1 MNEVQANPG
10 YAAGQMA
17 KAFTTAMTHEDADV
31 RRRAEERLARWR
43 RVLDGMGDGSLN
55 VGSRTPV
62 EGLPAWVT
70 LEVARGGFATGA
82 AAAGGDL
89 LDFEADAAR
98 RAGVPAR
105 RAELFRH
112 MLTEDGVRELRARLD
127 DGRYEV
133 VLPEES
139 ALLVVAWLLRAGDRA
154 GALEVLEEIGPF
166 ADRLRFVPRPGAQPA
181 DASLVHREPVGEI
194 RNRLAGR
201 RPNAAIETMNEAL
214 AVWNPF
220 ADALLEHWLE
230 TVRDGR
236 PLAVEPDGWRG
247 RGAALLARY
256 ERLAAEH
263 TRCTKHRRPK
273 ENAAILRTSLAD
285 VLVGREPSRLLRHA
299 IASMVARRGTPG
311 SAGHAAL
318 RSRQAAHAARP
329 SYHAIAQV
337 VLARLA
343 DEPDAAGIP
352 AVEPFVGPVTADE
365 ARRTGVPEGTRIP
378 DWLRDTV
385 ETALEAPVTTLVE
398 RGIVPSAE
406 VLAALVPQLTAA
418 ATSEAYA
425 DPALQRVMAAT
436 YRAFRNRRSLLLT
449 DLESQVRL
457 HELPWARAAERHRD
471 AGATT
476 PRVRGV
482 LTRLAELAL
491 QGFPGTILPN
501 PLIAELRT
509 LAERSGL
516 DVPFVEELAADIFM
530 GRFSGKFAKAAAQAG
545 ELLDGT
551 LYARYYGIDHRALD
565 AQRFGDLCK
574 ARSGATGRW
583 SVAGNGMVIEQAQIL
598 TTHNLA
604 SLVHPVGADPLDGWD
619 GLARRAFGTAC
630 RLVRKVHGDPH
641 PFGAIKDAAYAWRQA
656 VFFLSLCGLKEQVA
670 VVAWMQDEL
679 DRQPPGVV
687 RRLGPV
693 LAGLRH
699 VLVGGSLDDGS
710 APPNVRR
717 LLGWSA
723 GGHWMRDA

>member
-17 KAFTTAMTHEDADV
+17 RAFTTAMSHEDAAT

-43 RVLDGMGDGSLN
+43 RVYDAMGDGSLD

-62 EGLPAWVT
+62 AGLPAWVT
-70 LEVARGGFATGA
+70 LEVVRGGFATGA

-98 RAGVPAR
+98 RARIPAR
-105 RAELFRH
+105 RAALFRRA
-112 MLTEDGVRELRARLD
+112 LTEDGLRELGERLD
-127 DGRYEV
+127 DGRYEI

-166 ADRLRFVPRPGAQPA
+166 ADRLRFLPRPGAQPA

-194 RNRLAGR
+194 RARLGER
-201 RPNAAIETMNEAL
+201 RPNAAVETMNEAL

-220 ADALLEHWLE
+220 ADELLEHWLE

-236 PLAVEPDGWRG
+236 VPAVEPAGWRE
-247 RGAALLARY
+247 RGTALLVRY

-285 VLVGREPSRLLRHA
+285 VLAGREPSRLLRHA
-299 IASMVARRGTPG
+299 IDSMVARRGTPG
-311 SAGHAAL
+311 SAEHAAL
-318 RSRQAAHAARP
+318 RERQAADATRP

-343 DEPDAAGIP
+343 DEPHDAGITT
-352 AVEPFVGPVTADE
+352 VEPFVRPVTEDE
-365 ARRTGVPEGTRIP
+365 ARRTGVAAGTP
-378 DWLRDTV
+378 VPGWLRDTV
-385 ETALEAPVTTLVE
+385 GTALEAPVATLVE

-406 VLAALVPQLTAA
+406 VLATLVPQLTAA

-449 DLESQVRL
+449 NLESQVRL
-457 HELPWARAAERHRD
+457 HELPWVRAAERHRD

-482 LTRLAELAL
+482 LGQVAELAL

-501 PLIAELRT
+501 PLVAELRT

-516 DVPFVEELAADIFM
+516 DVPFVEEIAADIFM
-530 GRFSGKFAKAAAQAG
+530 GRFSGKFARAAKLAG

-551 LYARYYGIDHRALD
+551 LYARYYGIDYRALD

-574 ARSGATGRW
+574 ARSGVTGRPW
-583 SVAGNGMVIEQAQIL
+583 TAANGMIIEQAQIL

-604 SLVHPVGADPLDGWD
+604 LLVHPAGADPLDGWD

-630 RLVRKVHGDPH
+630 RLVRKVHGNPR
-641 PFGAIKDAAYAWRQA
+641 PLGTIKDAAYAWRQA
-656 VFFLSLCGLKEQVA
+656 VFFLALCGPKEQIA

-687 RRLGPV
+687 RRLDPV

-699 VLVGGSLDDGS
+699 VLVGGSLDDGP
-710 APPNVRR
+710 APPGVRR

>member
-1 MNEVQANPG
+1 MNPG

-17 KAFTTAMTHEDADV
+17 RAFTTAMSHEDAGT

-43 RVLDGMGDGSLN
+43 RVLDGMGDGSLA

-62 EGLPAWVT
+62 AGLPAWAT
-70 LEVARGGFATGA
+70 LEVLRGGFATGE

-89 LDFEADAAR
+89 LEFEADAAR
-98 RAGVPAR
+98 RAGLPAR
-105 RAELFRH
+105 RAELFRRA
-112 MLTEDGVRELRARLD
+112 LTEDGVRELHERLD
-127 DGRYEV
+127 DGRYEI

-166 ADRLRFVPRPGAQPA
+166 ADRLRFAPRPGAQPA
-181 DASLVHREPVGEI
+181 DASLVHREPVGEV
-194 RNRLAGR
+194 RRRLGER
-201 RPNAAIETMNEAL
+201 RPHAAVETMNEAL

-220 ADALLEHWLE
+220 ADELLEHWLE

-236 PLAVEPDGWRG
+236 VRAVEPDGWRE
-247 RGAALLARY
+247 RGTALLDRY

-285 VLVGREPSRLLRHA
+285 VLAGREPSRLLRHA
-299 IASMVARRGTPG
+299 IESMVARRGTPG
-311 SAGHAAL
+311 SAEHAAL
-318 RSRQAAHAARP
+318 RDRQAADAAR
-329 SYHAIAQV
+329 SSHHAIAQL

-343 DEPDAAGIP
+343 NEPDDTGVLE
-352 AVEPFVGPVTADE
+352 VEPFVRPVTAEE
-365 ARRTGVPEGTRIP
+365 ARRTGVAAGTAVP
-378 DWLRDTV
+378 GWLRDTV
-385 ETALEAPVTTLVE
+385 ETALEAPVAALVE

-406 VLAALVPQLTAA
+406 VLAELVPQLTAA

-425 DPALQRVMAAT
+425 DPALRRVMAAT

-449 DLESQVRL
+449 NLESQVRL
-457 HELPWARAAERHRD
+457 HELPWVRAAERHRD

-482 LTRLAELAL
+482 LVRLAELAL

-530 GRFSGKFAKAAAQAG
+530 GRFSPKFARAAGLAG

-565 AQRFGDLCK
+565 AWRFRDLCRTR
-574 ARSGATGRW
+574 AGATGGW
-583 SVAGNGMVIEQAQIL
+583 SVPGNGMIIEQAQIL

-604 SLVHPVGADPLDGWD
+604 VLVHPIEADPLDGWD

-630 RLVRKVHGDPH
+630 RLVRKVE
-641 PFGAIKDAAYAWRQA
+641 GAPRPLGTIKDAAYAWRQA
-656 VFFLSLCGLKEQVA
+656 LFFLSLCGLKEQAAVA
-670 VVAWMQDEL
+670 AWMQDEL
-679 DRQPPGVV
+679 DRQPAHVV
-687 RRLGPV
+687 RRLDPV

-699 VLVGGSLDDGS
+699 VLVGGTFDDA
-710 APPNVRR
+710 APPDARR
-717 LLGWSA
+717 LLGWSVSP
-723 GGHWMRDA
+723 HWMRGA